1 MAQAGYASLGQT
13 QRRHLVRS
21 IIAVTAV
28 AFLLT
33 PAAAPA
39 HHSNAK
45 EHQEMAQAAKKKSA
59 SKTKIRLKKEQY
71 MRAVPSR

>member
-1 MAQAGYASLGQT
+1 VRIVVMLAAAAAVL
-13 QRRHLVRS
+13 LV
-21 IIAVTAV
+21 
-28 AFLLT
+28 

-45 EHQEMAQAAKKKSA
+45 DHQEMAQAKKSVKKKTAPKAKAKKD
-59 SKTKIRLKKEQY
+59 EY